1 MVADNIAENDRS
13 DYPGGR
19 SNQHIIA
26 VNIGPVLTARWLIQA
41 AIAPVVNP
49 IIVATEAVRCR
60 VAATEV
66 MALPRKMV
74 TLAWTTATAMVVAA
88 LIVPTIV
95 MAIVVTLI
103 ATVIIV
109 TALLMPL
116 AVRAITRTSA

>member
-1 MVADNIAENDRS
+1 
-13 DYPGGR
+13 
-19 SNQHIIA
+19 
-26 VNIGPVLTARWLIQA
+26 
-41 AIAPVVNP
+41 
-49 IIVATEAVRCR
+49 

-116 AVRAITRTSA
+116 AVRAITRTVCVREGGEKAACCENANNQCQCCFFHGCILDLLTAY